1 MRYSVSLNELIL
13 LNWFWMN
20 VDNQYRKGFIKCC
33 RYVDKK
39 FIWYHAGKT
48 NWSLKK
54 TWWPNYCYKKCG
66 LFKEHNF
73 LLNQMISHY
82 YSPLWLKL
90 KQLFVLKSNYISL
103 TMWFYRKIGGL
114 ILSQICELF
123 EKVMFSFQSNDR
135 TLLVLFLIEI
145 KAIVHYRLINKYWTL
160 KSIEIQQ
167 NRLYII

>member
-1 MRYSVSLNELIL
+1 MNFLSNDNNRVCVLKFNPSSYFLPGHFLFVPNLIHSIDSFIFESKLFSMYKIVHVWSSGITLRSVLIL

-54 TWWPNYCYKKCG
+54 TWWPNYCCKKCRV
-66 LFKEHNF
+66 FKEHNF

-82 YSPLWLKL
+82 
-90 KQLFVLKSNYISL
+90 
-103 TMWFYRKIGGL
+103 
-114 ILSQICELF
+114 
-123 EKVMFSFQSNDR
+123 
-135 TLLVLFLIEI
+135 
-145 KAIVHYRLINKYWTL
+145 
-160 KSIEIQQ
+160 
-167 NRLYII
+167 

>member
-1 MRYSVSLNELIL
+1 MNFLSNDNNRVCVLKFNPSSYFLPGHFLIVPNLIHSIDSFIFQTKLFSMYKVVHIWSSGITLIL
-13 LNWFWMN
+13 RFRIIQWVDPMNWFWMN

-54 TWWPNYCYKKCG
+54 TWWPNHCQKKCG

-82 YSPLWLKL
+82 
-90 KQLFVLKSNYISL
+90 
-103 TMWFYRKIGGL
+103 
-114 ILSQICELF
+114 
-123 EKVMFSFQSNDR
+123 
-135 TLLVLFLIEI
+135 
-145 KAIVHYRLINKYWTL
+145 
-160 KSIEIQQ
+160 
-167 NRLYII
+167 